1 MSQGHVWNIPVA
13 LAVENSCKVC
23 KDKSARTGNNQCA
36 ECNPDY
42 VLTAS
47 KRCTPKPQQ
56 WLPRVNA
63 IVYTKEVVEDLFK
76 QLDLN
81 GDGKVTSEEFSKKE
95 VDEAVAKALAKLAMD
110 KAFDF
115 QQLRK
120 PGDTD
125 LVAIDR
131 VFERLDSD
139 QDEFVSPPE
148 FKEGVRSKK
157 VSSSHLFQSV
167 DKNHDGRVSR
177 EEFVQA
183 ARGPAELRAMSLA
196 FRRADADHDMFISQA
211 EFIRDA
217 RTHYTSS
224 TADEL
229 VPYFSK
235 LDSDNDG
242 RLSRVEFQAQAEGG
256 AQSSLAQVG
265 ESPGVQQPQHQGF
278 VNPFEVAW

>member
-1 MSQGHVWNIPVA
+1 M
-13 LAVENSCKVC
+13 
-23 KDKSARTGNNQCA
+23 
-36 ECNPDY
+36 
-42 VLTAS
+42 
-47 KRCTPKPQQ
+47 RCIAKLQQ

-81 GDGKVTSEEFSKKE
+81 GDGKVTSDEFSKKE
-95 VDEAVAKALAKLAMD
+95 VDTAIAKALAKLAMD

-115 QQLRK
+115 QELRK

-131 VFERLDSD
+131 VFEKLDSD
-139 QDEFVSPPE
+139 HDDFVSPPE

-157 VSSSHLFQSV
+157 VSSSHLFGSV
-167 DKNHDGRVSR
+167 DENHDGRVSR
-177 EEFVQA
+177 EEFTKA

-196 FRRADADHDMFISQA
+196 FRRADADHDLFISQA

-242 RLSRVEFQAQAEGG
+242 RLSRVEFQAQAESSGPG
-256 AQSSLAQVG
+256 SLAQVAESFQRGG
-265 ESPGVQQPQHQGF
+265 EGPAGDAPVPGL
-278 VNPFEVAW
+278 VNPFEVGQ